1 MTLHIWGN
9 EFTNRLDAIRLR
21 IALELETKNGKSF

>member
-1 MTLHIWGN
+1 MTLNAGVGKF
-9 EFTNRLDAIRLR
+9 ENRLDAIRLR